1 MKIIQQQPNPSG
13 AYPPIQEGSFSAVPP
28 GMALWPD
35 DLPAEAFYEA
45 QGFVRLTVEE
55 VEEVPTVTA
64 CVSDTAAWE
73 AWKASLPPEAEPEP
87 TEQEDASAMLVDHE
101 YRLTLLELGLAEGG
115 E

>member
-55 VEEVPTVTA
+55 VEDVPSVSACATV
-64 CVSDTAAWE
+64 TAAWE
-73 AWKASLPPEAEPEP
+73 AWRAALPPEEPAPHCEV
-87 TEQEDASAMLVDHE
+87 EQLRADVDYIAAMTGVSL
-101 YRLTLLELGLAEGG
+101 
-115 E
+115 